1 MLVAREGPRVTLL
14 VPPTSV
20 LRPELRRPLEHFVQA
35 AFGVLAADVASGE
48 EVAFALGGGG
58 GSAGP
63 RLYDYRPLYRAYV
76 EERADR
82 LLGLA
87 DGRAALAA
95 LEADP
100 GVLAYAE
107 THAPGSTRPSE
118 ALRRAVLVPL
128 LVGVA
133 ERCDGFDFDVD
144 AFNAVYGAVE
154 RGVTA
159 GETRVSAFT
168 PLSGLLLSNPPAD
181 LGSGVTLRR
190 ASLGEIGARWPESSG
205 LVPDGFGREPD
216 QLLYLEL
223 DVRVEKG
230 ERSGD
235 AAALAGH
242 AVTALRLATGAC
254 VAAGPLIF
262 EAVDGAHRSV
272 RALPPLAAALPLGEI
287 VRLDANSV
295 AAARALAAALA
306 RPAPVRL
313 AVALGHHA
321 SGIVA
326 EDESA
331 RLAASL
337 AVLRSLLDGERV
349 GDHAVAMRVAEL
361 RGMTAGARMHI
372 VERLLEA
379 ARVLTGEHVLPFN
392 ELDRLVVETE
402 GAARATL
409 LAALLDGRS
418 NEELGDELD
427 GVLLGVRPRP
437 RSVPDGLPGLASV
450 HAA

>member
-1 MLVAREGPRVTLL
+1 VTLL
-14 VPPTSV
+14 VPPSSV

-35 AFGVLAADVASGE
+35 SFGVLAADVASGQ
-48 EVAFALGGGG
+48 EVSFALGGGG
-58 GSAGP
+58 GADGP
-63 RLYDYRPLYRAYV
+63 RLYDYRPLYRAFI

-82 LLGLA
+82 LLDLA
-87 DGRAALAA
+87 DGRAAIAA
-95 LEADP
+95 LELDP
-100 GVLAYAE
+100 GVLTYAE
-107 THAPGSTRPSE
+107 AHAPSARRPSE

-133 ERCDGFDFDVD
+133 ERCDGFDFDGD
-144 AFNAVYGAVE
+144 AFDAVYGAVE

-159 GETRVSAFT
+159 RETRVSAFT
-168 PLSGLLLSNPPAD
+168 PLSGLFLSNPPAD
-181 LGSGVTLRR
+181 LGGGVTLRR

-205 LVPDGFGREPD
+205 LVPEGFGREPD
-216 QLLYLEL
+216 ELLYLEL

-230 ERSGD
+230 ERHRD
-235 AAALAGH
+235 ATALAGH
-242 AVTALRLATGAC
+242 AVTALRLATGAR
-254 VAAGPLIF
+254 VAAGPLLF

-272 RALPPLAAALPLGEI
+272 RAMPPLAAALPYGDM
-287 VRLDANSV
+287 VRLDSNSLS
-295 AAARALAAALA
+295 AARALAAALG

-313 AVALGHHA
+313 AAALGHYA
-321 SGIVA
+321 AGIVT
-326 EDESA
+326 ESETG

-337 AVLRSLLDGERV
+337 AVMRALLDGERV
-349 GDHAVAMRVAEL
+349 GDHAVALRVAAL
-361 RGMTAGARMHI
+361 RGMSAGARVRI

-379 ARVLTGEHVLPFN
+379 ASVLRGEHILPFN
-392 ELDRLVVETE
+392 ELDRLVEETE

-418 NEELGDELD
+418 NEDLGDELD
-427 GVLLGVRPRP
+427 GVLLGARPRP